1 MGLEIVIRARDNYSI
16 SVYIKSDEVQED
28 SIVTDGTKTGFHFS
42 IKEESDTE
50 YTYVGYTEAECISD
64 GEGGWYT
71 DEYLYTYSGLYPG
84 KTYNLA
90 IQIDGSV
97 ASYEVYGKATTTSS
111 QTQTW
116 VYSSK
121 SLGTNISKIC
131 SKELPFD
138 DKPYRIYR
146 CPVSF
151 AGSGKAVFYS
161 EGKLDVIGYLTTEN
175 DIERLLWYGSPS
187 EYIEISGVN
196 NTNFYITC
204 DVVKGIQY
212 YLIVRT
218 FSGEELGTTTVYAE
232 PPTAVAVSPWSWYS
246 SNGPYTAEE
255 EENLTNKA
263 HNALSEKMSVSDFL
277 NFSYLVWNDLCEK
290 VGQMLVAA
298 GGSWKDTAGAEY
310 RNVLLSILQ
319 IVLFTFSPQNAVSK
333 IVMLSKMYNN
343 EKSSLCGEIAWGC
356 GEKEI
361 VSREVF
367 SDIEKLN
374 FEGKLYNCPKGWDEW
389 LSKRYGAYMKLPP
402 LEQQKSHHECNAYI
416 LNEEKQL

>member
-298 GGSWKDTAGAEY
+298 GGSWKDTAGAEIDVSELLMPYVNDDKTLYASKYNLLQWQIY
-310 RNVLLSILQ
+310 RVAIQYGLASDLDW
-319 IVLFTFSPQNAVSK
+319 TNA
-333 IVMLSKMYNN
+333 
-343 EKSSLCGEIAWGC
+343 
-356 GEKEI
+356 I
-361 VSREVF
+361 VS
-367 SDIEKLN
+367 
-374 FEGKLYNCPKGWDEW
+374 
-389 LSKRYGAYMKLPP
+389 
-402 LEQQKSHHECNAYI
+402 EQQEVDGIKHFIGLTELLNLVIDYI
-416 LNEEKQL
+416 NTH